1 MNPIVRS
8 AWAAAFGKLRGLPAD
23 AGMCLAAVRVIVE
36 DAYGWPSHELYAR
49 YLTAGTGRRSGTPAQ
64 RLAAAQADPWAA
76 DFEASMKQQGFVI
89 PNTHAVPGDLVFN
102 HNAAVPFGHVAVV
115 IAPGVVLENIDPAF
129 RPGSIHLKNSLS
141 LTPLESQA
149 WTLTA
154 RLPVKE
160 N

>member
-1 MNPIVRS
+1 
-8 AWAAAFGKLRGLPAD
+8 
-23 AGMCLAAVRVIVE
+23 
-36 DAYGWPSHELYAR
+36 
-49 YLTAGTGRRSGTPAQ
+49 
-64 RLAAAQADPWAA
+64 
-76 DFEASMKQQGFVI
+76 MKQAGLLI
-89 PNTHAVPGDLVFN
+89 PAAHVTPGDLVFN
-102 HNAAVPFGHVAVV
+102 HNAAVPYGHVAIV
-115 IAPGVVLENIDPAF
+115 IAPGVVLENIDPGF